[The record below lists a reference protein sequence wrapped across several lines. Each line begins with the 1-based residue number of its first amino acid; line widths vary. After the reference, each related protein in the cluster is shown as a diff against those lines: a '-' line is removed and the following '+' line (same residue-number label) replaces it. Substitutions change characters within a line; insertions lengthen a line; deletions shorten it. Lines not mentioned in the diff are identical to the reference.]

1 MRPIKCPKTSG
12 TNYHSTLHK
21 IAEEQWFHLHHSGSL
36 KSMTI
41 TRRLGSALYTGKA
54 RKGHEIWDNEPEQN
68 CMQYD
73 NAVLPVLKEEPGWH
87 TWYSCSLEAE
97 WSGEWIPVGSV
108 IFHANQTSP
117 KPHPATSA
125 MGNQSFTGFK
135 EAGAWCWPTTFYQ
148 HRVANGSA
156 LYLHLPFALVHKCH
170 AVTFTFT
177 TSEDQMNHFKI
188 SPLWTYLLHLR
199 YNGPTAII
207 FCIMILPTFSQITAI
222 THQTKILLISGW
234 HK

>member
-1 MRPIKCPKTSG
+1 MILTKCPKTSG

-87 TWYSCSLEAE
+87 SWYSCSLEAE
-97 WSGEWIPVGSV
+97 WSGQWIPVGSV

-117 KPHPATSA
+117 KPHPATGA
-125 MGNQSFTGFK
+125 MGNQSFTGIK
-135 EAGAWCWPTTFYQ
+135 EAGAWCWPTTFYST
-148 HRVANGSA
+148 G
-156 LYLHLPFALVHKCH
+156 F
-170 AVTFTFT
+170 
-177 TSEDQMNHFKI
+177 QMGQRYTYT
-188 SPLWTYLLHLR
+188 SPL
-199 YNGPTAII
+199 
-207 FCIMILPTFSQITAI
+207 CLPTNVMQLPSPLPPLK
-222 THQTKILLISGW
+222 TKCSISR
-234 HK
+234 